1 LADGIDR
8 PPSEIEAV
16 LTGTTLRVYR
26 FMISKNEPVGPR
38 EVQRSLH
45 FSSPGL
51 ASFHLE
57 KLARSGLISKD
68 NGGAF
73 TVNRVYLKHYVRF
86 RRYLIPRYMFYA
98 TLSTAFLVG
107 WAIILLAPSTSNR
120 TSFLKDLH
128 GTDAVMLIIVA
139 MYGIVVTM
147 FATIVLWFETAQVLK
162 HDKL

>member
-1 LADGIDR
+1 
-8 PPSEIEAV
+8 
-16 LTGTTLRVYR
+16 
-26 FMISKNEPVGPR
+26 MISKNEPVGPR

-68 NGGAF
+68 NGGSF

-107 WAIILLAPSTSNR
+107 WAIILLAPSTSDR

-128 GTDAVMLIIVA
+128 GTDSVMLIILA